1 MHEKINVIV
10 CGAAGR
16 MGREFIRL
24 PEREPGLS
32 VAAAVDPAGG
42 EGIYKALRDYT
53 GPADAVVDFSHRS
66 AIGEILD
73 YCEARNLPVV
83 VAVTGHTPQET
94 ERIHLA
100 ATRIPVFH
108 SANLS
113 VGVALLARLVKQT
126 AALFRGCDVEIV
138 ETHHNRKA
146 DAPSG
151 TALFLA
157 DAVKSERPN
166 AVYVCGREGNRKREP
181 GTFEIGIHSLRMG
194 NAAGEHEVIFSTD
207 SQTISLKHQAHDRAV
222 FAEGAAAAAYFI
234 VGKPKG
240 LYGMEDLIGD
250 NWNEIVGRS
259 E

>member
-1 MHEKINVIV
+1 
-10 CGAAGR
+10 
-16 MGREFIRL
+16 MGRELIRL
-24 PEREPGLS
+24 TEREPGLS
-32 VAAAVDPAGG
+32 VAAAVDTAGG

-83 VAVTGHTPQET
+83 VAVTGHTPEET

-126 AALFRGCDVEIV
+126 AALFNGSDAEIV
-138 ETHHNRKA
+138 EIHHNRKA

-166 AVYVCGREGNRKREP
+166 AVYVCGREGNRKRAP
-181 GTFEIGIHSLRMG
+181 NEIGIHSLRLG

-207 SQTISLKHQAHDRAV
+207 SQTISLKHQALDRAV

-240 LYGMEDLIGD
+240 LYGMEDLIGN
-250 NWNEIVGRS
+250 NWK
-259 E
+259 